1 MYYLP
6 HIYLTLSIL
15 CPIYISIII
24 YKSKSELFKLPII
37 EKTIFVFSS
46 FFICFS
52 IIELWMNYNNFEMI
66 DYNNSHYLEDGLF
79 ILIKIIHA
87 NIVLALLRIA
97 SLLGIILFILELIE
111 YNKNSKFKI
120 LFYLIIGLI
129 ILICISFIV
138 FCFMIPK

>member
-1 MYYLP
+1 
-6 HIYLTLSIL
+6 
-15 CPIYISIII
+15 
-24 YKSKSELFKLPII
+24 LFKLPII

-120 LFYLIIGLI
+120 LFYLIILKI
-129 ILICISFIV
+129 HY
-138 FCFMIPK
+138 K